1 MPKALLP
8 HTQRKWVRT
17 LVRTG
22 GGNRTPRFVRRARA
36 PSIKSSQIADRRFAV
51 LFRCPSGLAARRFAR
66 LPAAR
71 HAGRA
76 QRAAPCADSR
86 QGAPLRCCES
96 AHTKGK
102 ATCIWPP
109 FQEANEESRVFR
121 FRRGFHNVSNCQLPP
136 RLPRG
141 AALSGIYPRLCHT
154 RVFIGHV
161 WLRAWSWGVGALPR
175 LPTARASGAVGR
187 WPGSSGRSQMSNLTV
202 KTVKMCSRIYSK
214 VRLARCVGQ
223 PERGMLVP
231 ARATNYPFDHPCEW
245 GSACG

>member
-141 AALSGIYPRLCHT
+141 AALSGIYRGCAILGFSLVTCGCVLG
-154 RVFIGHV
+154 RGGWARFLGC
-161 WLRAWSWGVGALPR
+161 LPR
-175 LPTARASGAVGR
+175 EPRALWGAG
-187 WPGSSGRSQMSNLTV
+187 L
-202 KTVKMCSRIYSK
+202 
-214 VRLARCVGQ
+214 GQ
-223 PERGMLVP
+223 AADLK
-231 ARATNYPFDHPCEW
+231 CQI
-245 GSACG
+245 